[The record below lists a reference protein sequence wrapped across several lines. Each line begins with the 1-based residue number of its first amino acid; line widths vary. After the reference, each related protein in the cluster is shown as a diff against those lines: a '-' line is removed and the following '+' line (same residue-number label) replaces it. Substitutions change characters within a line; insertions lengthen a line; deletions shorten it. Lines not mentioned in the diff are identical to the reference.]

1 MNPSVIC
8 QQYLVTYSQADG
20 STFFTSENFGKML
33 NAERPSEWWLS
44 LSLHTEA
51 YRLQKMTVSQKYN
64 CRKT

>member
-33 NAERPSEWWLS
+33 NAEFNASTIVVKVDYCACSR
-44 LSLHTEA
+44 EA
-51 YRLQKMTVSQKYN
+51 IRMVAITIIAH
-64 CRKT
+64 